1 MLSRSDFLFAKI
13 AEEAAE
19 VSQAAIKCT
28 LYGASHRYELYDSN
42 NLQRM
47 VDELADLHVTVAAL
61 LVELGKPQIEL
72 EALKAAHFAK
82 LQVSW
87 AVHQN
92 LLKRGAPASQLKP
105 I

>member
-28 LYGASHRYELYDSN
+28 LYGASHQYELYDSS

-47 VDELADLHVTVAAL
+47 VDELADLHVSVAAL
-61 LVELGKPQIEL
+61 LVELGKPSVDL
-72 EALKAAHFAK
+72 EALKSTHFAK